1 MPKTTNQKNLTED
14 QILSMLEHVQ
24 QHQEL
29 YKKSLTSYKDSKH
42 KARVWEK
49 IAILIG
55 GGADAES
62 LKKEWNSLKG
72 KFTRYINHIKKIP
85 SGSGL
90 DKNIRPPPYYE
101 NLLFLKDNSLDNQ
114 ILSSLD
120 SDFEEQ
126 FCNRSRAL
134 PQKKSHDQES
144 TTSAS
149 LTSPK
154 DQSLE
159 MATLTKE
166 EEEDMTFFRKPCSP
180 PVRSHRKKIKKEYPS
195 TRDSEKTKYDG
206 NDSDVEYLGHVEVTK
221 KLIKEEKKI
230 ENAGHPKVQNNQGS
244 KVQTSP
250 PTSDVVEAFFA
261 SILQKLST
269 FNESNLPVSAT
280 VPSQKTLPQNQVV
293 PPPTKKNPRRGQ
305 NQLKKSKKR
314 EIKETPNSTTD
325 NMELTL
331 QSNEDKE
338 NKENMHQLNEKD
350 SISAK
355 KPSKLPGTI
364 MDRLNEESEQSED
377 ETDENDESP
386 QQ

>member
-166 EEEDMTFFRKPCSP
+166 EEEDMTFFRSILHHVVKVKPEDKLHLRNEITDL
-180 PVRSHRKKIKKEYPS
+180 VYKYAYQKNQKTDE
-195 TRDSEKTKYDG
+195 DSEEEEHSCPCQKK
-206 NDSDVEYLGHVEVTK
+206 NVENPAAPPSDHT
-221 KLIKEEKKI
+221 EKKSRKNI
-230 ENAGHPKVQNNQGS
+230 L
-244 KVQTSP
+244 P
-250 PTSDVVEAFFA
+250 PE
-261 SILQKLST
+261 IQKRPNT
-269 FNESNLPVSAT
+269 MGM
-280 VPSQKTLPQNQVV
+280 TL
-293 PPPTKKNPRRGQ
+293 
-305 NQLKKSKKR
+305 
-314 EIKETPNSTTD
+314 
-325 NMELTL
+325 M
-331 QSNEDKE
+331 
-338 NKENMHQLNEKD
+338 
-350 SISAK
+350 
-355 KPSKLPGTI
+355 
-364 MDRLNEESEQSED
+364 
-377 ETDENDESP
+377 
-386 QQ
+386 